1 MRVTF
6 FQKKGKDKAVIK
18 SETEYETERESVNLD
33 GEVRRST
40 NVEVNLLFVSPG
52 DSPKLSCNR

>member
-18 SETEYETERESVNLD
+18 SETEHETERESVNLD
-33 GEVRRST
+33 GEVRPST
-40 NVEVNLLFVSPG
+40 NVEVNLSFGGPS
-52 DSPKLSCNR
+52 DSPELR